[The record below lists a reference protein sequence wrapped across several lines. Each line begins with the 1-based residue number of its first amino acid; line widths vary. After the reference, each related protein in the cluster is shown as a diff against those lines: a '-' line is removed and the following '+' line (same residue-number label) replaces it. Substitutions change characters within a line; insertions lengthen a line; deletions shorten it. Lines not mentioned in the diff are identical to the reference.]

1 MSSITAVCRT
11 NNVNKKNKYSLY
23 IRIIKNRRTRFISL
37 DVRLLPDEWDELEKK
52 VQPSHPNSARLN
64 EYIAKKLSQA
74 EHIALKLYSMDALA
88 ISSAIR
94 KELMS
99 KRYGSFSDYF
109 NDYKDWL
116 LKHNKIGSYIK
127 IRSCIAKLIRFTE
140 NRPLSF
146 EEIDVT
152 FIKRYQEFLSSKLG
166 NSINT
171 VHGTIKV
178 IRKLFN
184 DAVREG
190 ILDTSQ
196 NPFLRYRLH
205 TEPTTRAYLTEEE
218 ITRIEALELNSGSK
232 MAQHRDL
239 FVFACFACG
248 LRVSDLL
255 LLKWKDFDGTHLN
268 LVIKKTGRQIS
279 IPLPN
284 RALEILNSFSSSRS
298 SSRSRIFPFLKRTR
312 YTALGLNRAI
322 SSATAYLNK
331 NLRKIA
337 TLAKIDKRISM
348 GTSRHTWAT
357 RALRKGMRIEYV
369 SKLLGHVNIRTT
381 QLYTHIV
388 DVELDVAM
396 EIFND

>member
-1 MSSITAVCRT
+1 
-11 NNVNKKNKYSLY
+11 
-23 IRIIKNRRTRFISL
+23 L
-37 DVRLLPDEWDELEKK
+37 DVHLLPLEWDEQRKR
-52 VQPSHPNSARLN
+52 VQPHHPNSALIN
-64 EYIAKKLSQA
+64 EYIVKKLA
-74 EHIALKLYSMDALA
+74 EAESVALQTYSRDAKSISTA
-88 ISSAIR
+88 ISKKLKATRS
-94 KELMS
+94 
-99 KRYGSFSDYF
+99 GSFSDYF
-109 NDYKDWL
+109 IAYKDWL
-116 LKHNKIGSYIK
+116 LRHNKIGSYTKIK
-127 IRSCIAKLIRFTE
+127 SGIAKLIHFTG

-146 EEIDVT
+146 EEVNVS
-152 FIKRYQEFLSSKLG
+152 FLKKYQEFLFNKLG

-190 ILDTSQ
+190 IVDAGQ
-196 NPFLRYRLH
+196 NPFLRFRLR
-205 TEPTTRAYLTEEE
+205 TEPTIRPYLTEKE
-218 ITRIEALELNSGSK
+218 ITRIEDLSLTSGSK

-255 LLKWKDFDGTHLN
+255 LLKWKHFDGTHLN

-284 RALEILNSFSSSRS
+284 RALEILSSFSRSRPSSK
-298 SSRSRIFPFLKRTR
+298 SRIFPFLKSAS